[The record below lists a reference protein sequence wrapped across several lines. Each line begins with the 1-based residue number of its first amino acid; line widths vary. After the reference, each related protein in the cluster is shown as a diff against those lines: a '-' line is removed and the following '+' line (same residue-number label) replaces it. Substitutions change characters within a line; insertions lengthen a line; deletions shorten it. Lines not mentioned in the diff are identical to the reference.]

1 MANLRG
7 GTFEKQIKDAFFRTL
22 ALGESRHMKEDN
34 LTHSLALA
42 DKRQMY
48 LNDFKEYLEQ
58 KGITEG
64 KINQYMNQETI
75 RDFLEQ
81 RTMELSP
88 KTALDY
94 TTGFNSLL
102 KGLEQ
107 ANVTIPANP
116 NQNDFLKDFREVFRE
131 ETKQL
136 EIESGR
142 YIDNLEQ
149 KLEELKEI
157 RYESYTIAKLQSETG
172 FRVNEALEVAK
183 NFSKY
188 YNEET
193 GKLEEV
199 IGKGNHM
206 YQPKEISYQLAQE
219 IQKMENIPHYNTY
232 NRDLKEVGINR
243 SHDFRLT
250 YSKNLLQSKLERG
263 TPYKQALREVSQE
276 INHHRLEMTQY
287 YLARA

>member
-7 GTFEKQIKDAFFRTL
+7 GTFEKQIKDAFHRTL
-22 ALGESRHMKEDN
+22 RFGEGRHMQEDN

-48 LNDFKEYLEQ
+48 LNDFKQYLEQ
-58 KGITEG
+58 NGITEG
-64 KINQYMNQETI
+64 KINQYMTEETI
-75 RDFLEQ
+75 RDFIEQ
-81 RTMELSP
+81 RTLELSP
-88 KTALDY
+88 KSALDY

-107 ANVTIPANP
+107 ANITIPANP
-116 NQNDFLKDFREVFRE
+116 SENDFLQDFREVFRE
-131 ETKQL
+131 EIKEL
-136 EIESGR
+136 EVESGR
-142 YIDNLEQ
+142 YIDNLDQ

-172 FRVNEALEVAK
+172 LRVAEAMEIAK

-193 GKLEEV
+193 GKLEGV
-199 IGKGNHM
+199 IGKGNHE
-206 YQPKEISYQLAQE
+206 YAPKEISYQLAQE

-243 SHDFRLT
+243 SHDFRVT
-250 YSKNLLQSKLERG
+250 YAKNLLEHKLEQG
-263 TPYKQALREVSQE
+263 KEYKVALKEVSQE
-276 INHHRLEMTQY
+276 INHHRPEMTEY

>member
-42 DKRQMY
+42 DKRKMY
-48 LNDFKEYLEQ
+48 LNDFKQYLEQ
-58 KGITEG
+58 QGIKEG
-64 KINQYMNQETI
+64 KINQYMTEETI
-75 RDFLEQ
+75 RDFIEQ

-88 KTALDY
+88 KSALNY

-107 ANVTIPANP
+107 ANITIPANP
-116 NQNDFLKDFREVFRE
+116 SNNDFLKDFRETFRE
-131 ETKQL
+131 EMKEL
-136 EIESGR
+136 EVESGR
-142 YIDNLEQ
+142 YIENLDQ

-157 RYESYTIAKLQSETG
+157 RYESYVIAKLQAETG
-172 FRVNEALEVAK
+172 LRVNEAMEVVK
-183 NFSKY
+183 NFEKY
-188 YNEET
+188 YNPENNT
-193 GKLEEV
+193 LEGV
-199 IGKGNHM
+199 IGKGNHE
-206 YQPKEISYQLAQE
+206 YAPKEISYQLAQE

-243 SHDFRLT
+243 THDFRVT
-250 YSKNLLQSKLERG
+250 YAKDLLQHKLEQG
-263 TPYKQALREVSQE
+263 KDYKVALKEVSQE
-276 INHHRLEMTQY
+276 INHHRPEMTEY

>member
-7 GTFEKQIKDAFFRTL
+7 GTFEKQVKDAFYRTL
-22 ALGESRHMKEDN
+22 ALGKGRHMKDDN
-34 LTHSLALA
+34 FTHSLALA
-42 DKRQMY
+42 EKRQMY
-48 LNDFKEYLEQ
+48 LNDFKEFLEQ

-64 KINQYMNQETI
+64 KINQYMTQDTI

-81 RTMELSP
+81 RTIELSP

-107 ANVTIPANP
+107 ANITIPANP
-116 NQNDFLKDFREVFRE
+116 SREDFLKDFRETFRDE
-131 ETKQL
+131 MKQL
-136 EIESGR
+136 ETEQGR
-142 YIDNLEQ
+142 YIENVEQ

-172 FRVNEALEVAK
+172 LRVNEALEVAK

-193 GKLEEV
+193 GKLEGV

-232 NRDLKEVGINR
+232 RQDLKEVGINR
-243 SHDFRLT
+243 SHDFRVT
-250 YSKNLLQSKLERG
+250 YAKNLLEYKLEQG
-263 TPYKQALREVSQE
+263 ISYKEALKEVSQE
-276 INHHRLEMTQY
+276 INHHRPEMTEY

>member
-42 DKRQMY
+42 DKRKMY
-48 LNDFKEYLEQ
+48 LNDFKQYLEQ
-58 KGITEG
+58 QGIKEG
-64 KINQYMNQETI
+64 KINQYMTEETI
-75 RDFLEQ
+75 RDFIEQ
-81 RTMELSP
+81 RTMKLSP
-88 KTALDY
+88 KSALDY

-107 ANVTIPANP
+107 ANITIPANP
-116 NQNDFLKDFREVFRE
+116 SNNDFLKDFRETFRE
-131 ETKQL
+131 EIKQL

-142 YIDNLEQ
+142 YIENLDQ

-157 RYESYTIAKLQSETG
+157 RYESYVIAKLQAETG
-172 FRVNEALEVAK
+172 LRVNEAMEVVK
-183 NFSKY
+183 NFEKY
-188 YNEET
+188 YNPENNT
-193 GKLEEV
+193 LEGV
-199 IGKGNHM
+199 IGKGNHE
-206 YQPKEISYQLAQE
+206 YAPKEISYQLAQE

-243 SHDFRLT
+243 THDFRVT
-250 YSKNLLQSKLERG
+250 YAKDLLQHKLEQG
-263 TPYKQALREVSQE
+263 KDYKVALKEVSQE
-276 INHHRLEMTQY
+276 INHHRPEMTEY